1 MIPKNINQIE
11 QIDLQNLID
20 QEVREG
26 KVIEYKRDL
35 YGDTADEK
43 KEFLAD
49 VSSFANT
56 AGGDLIIGMDE
67 EQGLPTQIVG
77 VTLSN
82 PDQAIQRL
90 ENIIRDGLEPRL
102 PGVDM
107 HLISL
112 QAPQG
117 KHVIL
122 IRIRKSWIAP
132 HRVTFR
138 GDSKFYGRN
147 STGKYPLDVPE
158 LRTAFLLTESIA
170 ERIRNFRIDRI
181 AKINANQTPTPINE
195 GIKLI
200 LHLIPLTAFTG
211 GASIDF
217 RNPERDRLIEFSPLA
232 GSGFDSRLNLDG
244 YLNFTGV
251 RGQPSH
257 AYTQLYRNGIVEAVH
272 VYITL
277 DGNKRNSLP
286 SVHYEQII
294 LRGLSKYLN
303 NLQSL
308 NIEPPIYIFLTLTG
322 VANTVLEISPER
334 EYPTVDR
341 DELILPEVTIEE
353 YGIDLAIGMQQLFDM
368 VWNAY
373 GLSRSFNYDEQGNWK
388 GR

>member
-1 MIPKNINQIE
+1 MIHKDINQIE

-35 YGDTADEK
+35 YGDNADEK

-56 AGGDLIIGMDE
+56 AGGNLIIGMDE
-67 EQGLPTQIVG
+67 EQGLPTQLVG
-77 VTLSN
+77 VSLSN

-107 HLISL
+107 RPISL

-132 HRVTFR
+132 HRVSFR

-147 STGKYPLDVPE
+147 SIGKYPLDVPE

-195 GIKLI
+195 GIKFI
-200 LHLIPLTAFTG
+200 LHLIPLAAFTG
-211 GASIDF
+211 GVTIDIQHH
-217 RNPERDRLIEFSPLA
+217 ERHRLHEFITL
-232 GSGFDSRLNLDG
+232 SGGGWNRRINLDG
-244 YLNFTGV
+244 YLIFTGG
-251 RGQPSH
+251 RGQLPDG
-257 AYTQLYRNGIVEAVH
+257 YTQLYRNGVVEAAH
-272 VYITL
+272 VYEL
-277 DGNKRNSLP
+277 PRENKPNSLP
-286 SVHYEQII
+286 SVHYERII
-294 LRGLSKYLN
+294 WEGLSRYLQKFQD
-303 NLQSL
+303 LD
-308 NIEPPIYIFLTLTG
+308 IEPPIYVFLTLIG
-322 VANTVLEISPER
+322 VANSVLELPR
-334 EYPTVDR
+334 GDFRNQFPTVDR
-341 DELILPEVTIEE
+341 DELILPEIMTDGSPIFPLT
-353 YGIDLAIGMQQLFDM
+353 Y
-368 VWNAY
+368 
-373 GLSRSFNYDEQGNWK
+373 
-388 GR
+388 